1 MARLSCVSPTSQEQN
16 ADAFDALRGAT
27 GLPVSADLE
36 SHGASPEEAA
46 HVIARAG
53 RSSFDCLSG
62 DRRSSGVGT

>member
-1 MARLSCVSPTSQEQN
+1 VSPTSQERK
-16 ADAFDALRGAT
+16 ADAFAALRGAT

-46 HVIARAG
+46 HVISRAG